1 MAALGSLLV
10 RTNAVLG
17 VAAFA
22 IAVTAILSL
31 NAIVIAPISKRAVA
45 DKAALLVLTA
55 QSWMDLEP
63 EHRPDFELDLLINH
77 GLIINEKPLNLP
89 LVDQND
95 GYYERLGH
103 EVEQRVKRPIKL
115 MEADDLLWAMIPTED
130 GNTLQIGFSSE
141 LHDVEEVYVG
151 VVVLLVGVFIVLLTS
166 FIIVGR
172 IAKPLV
178 TAANAA
184 SSFRGSGE
192 YTQLP
197 VEGPLELRSLAENFN
212 QMAQDISN
220 LISNRTI
227 LLTGISHDLRTPLA
241 RLRIALELVSDQ
253 VPRDHLN
260 RMERNLASM
269 EELISNAMQFAL
281 ETHEPNEHVEF
292 ANYLRSVV
300 ADFDS
305 TLPLKWQGNE
315 DLIVSLAPGSFRR
328 VLINLM
334 TNARQHAKDAEVNV
348 NVREQDLDIHV
359 IDSGPGIPKKDY
371 EHIFQPF
378 FRLDDS
384 RSASFGGSGLG
395 LAIVSQL
402 CQTHGWEISIG
413 QSKTGGADFC
423 LTIAWS

>member
-1 MAALGSLLV
+1 MAAPGSLLV

-22 IAVTAILSL
+22 IAITAILSL
-31 NAIVIAPISKRAVA
+31 NAIVTAPISNRAAA

-63 EHRPDFELDLLINH
+63 DHRPDFELDLLINH
-77 GLIINEKPLNLP
+77 GLIINEEPINLP

-95 GYYERLGH
+95 GYYERLSH
-103 EVEQRVKRPIKL
+103 EVEQRVKRPITL
-115 MEADDLLWAMIPTED
+115 MEADDLLWAIVPTED
-130 GNTLQIGFSSE
+130 GNTLQIGFASE
-141 LHDVEEVYVG
+141 LHDVEQVYVG
-151 VVVLLVGVFIVLLTS
+151 IVVLVVGVFVVLLTS

-197 VEGPLELRSLAENFN
+197 VEGPRELRSLAENFN

-227 LLTGISHDLRTPLA
+227 LLAGISHDLRTPLT
-241 RLRIALELVSDQ
+241 RLRIALELISDQ
-253 VPRDHLN
+253 VPKDHLN
-260 RMERNLASM
+260 RMERNLETM
-269 EELISNAMQFAL
+269 EELISDAMQFARGI
-281 ETHEPNEHVEF
+281 HEPSEHVEF
-292 ANYLRSVV
+292 ANYLRSVI

-305 TLPLKWQGNE
+305 TLPLTWQGNE
-315 DLIVSLAPGSFRR
+315 NLVISLTPGALRR

-334 TNARQHAKDAEVNV
+334 MNARQHAKDVEVHV
-348 NVREQDLDIHV
+348 NVREKDLDIHV
-359 IDSGPGIPKKDY
+359 IDSGPGIPEKDY
-371 EHIFQPF
+371 ARIFQPF
-378 FRLDDS
+378 FKLDNS

-395 LAIVSQL
+395 LAIVAQL
-402 CQTHGWEISIG
+402 CQTHGWKINVG
-413 QSKTGGADFC
+413 QSKAGGADFC
-423 LTIAWS
+423 LTIARN